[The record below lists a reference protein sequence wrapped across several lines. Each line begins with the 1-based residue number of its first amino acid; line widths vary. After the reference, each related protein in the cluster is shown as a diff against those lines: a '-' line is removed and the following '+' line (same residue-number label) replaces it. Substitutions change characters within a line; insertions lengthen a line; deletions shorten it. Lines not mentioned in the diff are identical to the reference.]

1 MGDKKIFQTLAFLFV
16 LYGLLYTVEQ
26 LYKGGIKKMND
37 KPLWVQH
44 FNNENFDF
52 VISGSSRAE
61 NNVDVNTIETHTGLK
76 GLNIAYS
83 GSAFA
88 ENYLALTTFFD
99 SGNKA
104 KYVLLNADVW
114 SVIDQKKAYSY
125 PFHGY
130 YYFNQL
136 GNDTV
141 DKVMKE
147 NYGSVKVYI
156 WKYLPFVKYGE
167 YNNIFN
173 PVKFYT
179 SEIPKPES
187 FSNNKGTDLLSKTN
201 NLDVPELKEDFEPD
215 NYSICNLKRIIN
227 LCKKNNTELILFHS
241 PDMKSIRQRNK
252 AHNEEACINLLLSIA
267 KESQIEY
274 WDYSSLEEITGRTE
288 YFYNATHLNAEGA
301 RKFSTILAENLIKS
315 IN

>member
-1 MGDKKIFQTLAFLFV
+1 MSQKKIFQTLAFLFV
-16 LYGLLYTVEQ
+16 LYGLLYAVEQ
-26 LYKGGIKKMND
+26 LYKTGINKMND
-37 KPLWVQH
+37 KPLWAQH
-44 FNNENFDF
+44 FTNETFDF
-52 VISGSSRAE
+52 VVSGSSRAE
-61 NNVDVNTIETHTGLK
+61 NNVDVNTIEAHTGLK
-76 GLNIAYS
+76 GINIAYS
-83 GSAFA
+83 GSAYA
-88 ENYLALTTFFD
+88 ENYLALNIFFD

-104 KYVLLNADVW
+104 KYILLNADVW
-114 SVIDQKKAYSY
+114 GVIDQKKAYSY

-141 DKVMKE
+141 DKLIEE
-147 NYGSVKVYI
+147 NYGMVKFYI

-173 PVKFYT
+173 PVKFYVG
-179 SEIPKPES
+179 EMPQPES

-201 NLDVPELKEDFEPD
+201 NLDIPELKENFELD

-227 LCKKNNTELILFHS
+227 LSKKNNAKLILFHS
-241 PDMKSIRQRNK
+241 PDMKSIRKRNK
-252 AHNEEACINLLLSIA
+252 AHNEDACINFLSSIA
-267 KESQIEY
+267 KESNVEY
-274 WDYSSLEEITGRTE
+274 WNYSSLEEITDRTD

-301 RKFSTILAENLIKS
+301 RVFSGILAESLIKS